1 MRMRKI
7 CPGCGNTRS
16 NTYLCGRCAV
26 HGATFDGVTWSYEY
40 GGAVAD
46 AISALKFRHAIEHAR
61 GLTADCVLP
70 AGSWDYLI
78 PVPLHRTRLRS
89 RGFNQSALLARCIS
103 KHHGIAVA
111 HQLLYRTRNTCP
123 QRSRPD
129 PLRRRNMKRA
139 FIASSP
145 EAIIGRNIVLIDD
158 VMTTGTTLL
167 ECSKVLRA
175 HGARR
180 VGAWTVARRT

>member
-1 MRMRKI
+1 MRNT
-7 CPGCGNTRS
+7 CLGCGGTS
-16 NTYLCGRCAV
+16 SSSYLCGRCAV
-26 HGATFDGVTWSYEY
+26 RGATFDGVTWSYEY

-46 AISALKFRHAIEHAR
+46 AISAFKFRQAIEHAR

-70 AGSWDYLI
+70 VGSWDYLI
-78 PVPLHRTRLRS
+78 PVPLHWTRLRS

-103 KHHGIAVA
+103 KRHGIAVA
-111 HQLLYRTRNTCP
+111 YQLLHRTRNTCP
-123 QRSRPD
+123 QRNLPESSR
-129 PLRRRNMKRA
+129 RSNIKRA
-139 FIASSP
+139 FTASCP
-145 EAIIGRNIVLIDD
+145 EAIIGRNILLVDD